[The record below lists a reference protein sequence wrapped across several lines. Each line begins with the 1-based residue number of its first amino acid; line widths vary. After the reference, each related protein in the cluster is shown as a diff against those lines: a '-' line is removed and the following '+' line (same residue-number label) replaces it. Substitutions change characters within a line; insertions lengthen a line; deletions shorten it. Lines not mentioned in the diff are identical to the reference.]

1 MKRVHLA
8 AGAAALIAAVVLAA
22 CTSSRGGSSGKS
34 TIFENPDARKGM
46 STAGGAATGSGSTA
60 GAVRPAGAATPAIL
74 ATQALIRTADLT
86 VEIAHG
92 HSVSAPAD
100 QAEQIAIAAGGL
112 VYADER
118 SAGPHPVATVT
129 LKVPGAALGGVV
141 DKLAALGH
149 EKSRNSSTQD
159 VTGDVADVASRVR
172 SAQAGIAQLRI
183 LFDRA
188 VKVGDLIAL
197 ENELSQRESDLE
209 ALEAKQRA
217 LDAQTSMATV
227 TLHLIRAG
235 APAAV
240 SHKHHEAGGFVGG
253 LRDGWRAF
261 RSAAGAVATGVGAVL
276 PFLAL
281 ALVIGA
287 ATVVVRRRLRSG
299 SPPVLPPADPA

>member
-1 MKRVHLA
+1 M
-8 AGAAALIAAVVLAA
+8 
-22 CTSSRGGSSGKS
+22 
-34 TIFENPDARKGM
+34 
-46 STAGGAATGSGSTA
+46 
-60 GAVRPAGAATPAIL
+60 
-74 ATQALIRTADLT
+74 IRTADLT

-227 TLHLIRAG
+227 TLHLTTAG

-240 SHKHHEAGGFVGG
+240 APQAPRGRRVRRRAASTAGG
-253 LRDGWRAF
+253 
-261 RSAAGAVATGVGAVL
+261 RSGPRPAAVATGVGAVL

-299 SPPVLPPADPA
+299 PPPVLPPADPA